1 MAFWEPE
8 DLQGALSGTSHSS
21 HGRPRK
27 TVQARHRH
35 AWAVRMPHAGTT
47 GPEGTALSSS
57 PRGPTG
63 ERQPLPVRCS
73 ASNLRGSWAGSSLGS
88 RNLRGQLGSWT
99 GSAGCLPA
107 PRSTGLSPQP
117 GGTTW
122 ASTARSRSSEH
133 PLRECRGL
141 PALFVGRG
149 NDGQA

>member
-35 AWAVRMPHAGTT
+35 AWAVRMPYAGTA

-57 PRGPTG
+57 PRGPAG

-107 PRSTGLSPQP
+107 PRSTGLSPS
-117 GGTTW
+117 
-122 ASTARSRSSEH
+122 ASAPR
-133 PLRECRGL
+133 P
-141 PALFVGRG
+141 
-149 NDGQA
+149 GQAQPAAGPLNALSGNARVCQDGRFVRGPWQ